1 MPHIPSVDLS
11 YPIRELP
18 RVFKSP
24 GLSQNDVFATFQEV
38 RDGLLDGTDQ
48 TLEDYLQNILTTLLH
63 VGEPQCQVIL
73 HKRAWQARMNRFET
87 EVNLCTYRKL
97 VFQVSPQQ

>member
-1 MPHIPSVDLS
+1 MV
-11 YPIRELP
+11 YWM
-18 RVFKSP
+18 
-24 GLSQNDVFATFQEV
+24 G
-38 RDGLLDGTDQ
+38 Q
-48 TLEDYLQNILTTLLH
+48 TRPWKIICKNILTTLLH

-97 VFQVSPQQ
+97 VFQVLPQQ